1 MLLAFSIFQS
11 RHSSG
16 PPENATRGL
25 TAWKADGALAWAE
38 TQPSTW
44 KLLEALITT
53 RSNTQL
59 RERGTGGARGP
70 EPEPKRRRRNL
81 QVR

>member
-1 MLLAFSIFQS
+1 MLRAFSIFHS

-25 TAWKADGALAWAE
+25 TAWKADGALAGAE

-53 RSNTQL
+53 CSKTQL
-59 RERGTGGARGP
+59 RGTGGERGP
-70 EPEPKRRRRNL
+70 EREGRSQTEGICR
-81 QVR
+81 